1 NEPYTNFP
9 QLDRLNDNIT
19 DQSLRDF
26 RPQLPVFNPGN
37 GYFLATSK
45 LFDPQVYAIRRVV
58 DNRIDTLA
66 DIQVFQGDVLQRWQT
81 KRGYPGAEHIVDWM
95 VLDTSFTYFPA
106 SERDNF
112 GKPFAFLEYRYLW
125 NIGDRTA
132 IESTGWYDPMHDI
145 PVPGSP
151 GPVTGNGPYVFT
163 VGAYFN
169 RPDRTNFYIGYREI
183 QPVQS
188 RAGTAAVTY
197 IFSPKYAMTFTTSYD
212 FGINQALNNSL
223 LFTRVGTDI
232 QVSLGFSYNAFQ
244 NNFGALVEVIPNLVP
259 ANRRF
264 GPLAAT
270 GPGGL
275 GR

>member
-1 NEPYTNFP
+1 GRSRLGPSVGRELAPYSRDLTGAAGGRVGGGGGARASLPLTRLYPEAHSDLFNVHGINHKIVISGNYFNAQANEPYTNFP

-132 IESTGWYDPMHDI
+132 I
-145 PVPGSP
+145 
-151 GPVTGNGPYVFT
+151 
-163 VGAYFN
+163 
-169 RPDRTNFYIGYREI
+169 
-183 QPVQS
+183 
-188 RAGTAAVTY
+188 
-197 IFSPKYAMTFTTSYD
+197 
-212 FGINQALNNSL
+212 
-223 LFTRVGTDI
+223 
-232 QVSLGFSYNAFQ
+232 
-244 NNFGALVEVIPNLVP
+244 
-259 ANRRF
+259 
-264 GPLAAT
+264 
-270 GPGGL
+270 
-275 GR
+275 